1 MTPRVAV
8 GEPYQRRLHLH
19 GYLYPTLSE
28 GPLTLN
34 RRRNSALYGWVVN
47 LMTAVSVGASFTVAL
62 DEAQEAVG
70 YKSLQIAVANH

>member
-1 MTPRVAV
+1 M
-8 GEPYQRRLHLH
+8 
-19 GYLYPTLSE
+19 
-28 GPLTLN
+28 N